1 MAAAPPAR
9 RPSSR
14 TNPVISPGVSAHVGE
29 ALADRKSVAGG
40 VPFRSPGAKPARWH
54 GALAAAPPDVWIS
67 SRTNPVISHWD
78 SAHVGEALARF
89 PFIVGFACFRL
100 DRAAPAPPP
109 AEEIWDRTCRAP
121 FEPGPA
127 ESTTSPPP

>member
-1 MAAAPPAR
+1 M
-9 RPSSR
+9 
-14 TNPVISPGVSAHVGE
+14 
-29 ALADRKSVAGG
+29 
-40 VPFRSPGAKPARWH
+40 
-54 GALAAAPPDVWIS
+54 AAAPPDVWIS
-67 SRTNPVISHWD
+67 YRTNPVISHWD
-78 SAHVGEALARF
+78 SAHVGAALARF

-127 ESTTSPPP
+127 ESTTSTHRPRGLGSRRQTLYLERPAKIAQSLFQLTYAR